1 MMSCTGRIFIVACG
15 LVVFFATDRL
25 AAQAQGAG
33 QQGPAGKQTYF
44 QTPDAAVEAVLNAL
58 RANDNKAL
66 LEIFGSRYAKKI
78 VTTDHVGQGVIRM
91 RAYRAAQEMLVL
103 QKEGNDKLN
112 MVIGYEA
119 WPVPIPLIKEAKGW
133 RFDTAA
139 GIDEIISRRVGR
151 NELSAIEVSRAYVHA
166 QRTYA
171 SRDRDGDEVLEYAQI
186 IKSNEGKHDGLYWE
200 AKSDKEV
207 SPFGPLVAEQS
218 DYLEGRKPGDPFK
231 GYYFKILSRQG
242 KNAPGGRHDYV
253 INGNMIAGF
262 AMVAFPADYGTSGI
276 MTFLVSHDGTVL
288 QKDLGP
294 DTPFLGRAMHA
305 YNPDDTWKETKD

>member
-25 AAQAQGAG
+25 PAQAQGAG

-139 GIDEIISRRVGR
+139 GIDEIISRRIGR
-151 NELSAIEVSRAYVHA
+151 NELSAIEVSRAYVNA
-166 QRTYA
+166 QRSYA
-171 SRDRDGDEVLEYAQI
+171 SRDRDGDKVLEYAQI
-186 IKSNEGKHDGLYWE
+186 IKSSKGAHDGLYWE
-200 AKSDKEV
+200 AKAGGEV

-231 GYYFKILSRQG
+231 GYYFKILTRQG
-242 KNAPGGRHDYV
+242 KRAPGGRHDYV

-262 AMVAFPADYGTSGI
+262 AMVAFPADYRTSGI
-276 MTFLVSHDGTVL
+276 MTLLVSHNDTVL

-305 YNPDDTWKETKD
+305 YDPDATWQEVKD